1 MSEEN
6 TDLPKDEPEL
16 KTFTQEQVDSM
27 IAEQVS
33 GLKTKVDQLLG
44 EKKGAQEKE
53 RIAQEEA
60 RIKAEELA
68 RKSGDAEA
76 LEKSLSERFSVKEL
90 EYQEKLAQRDAL
102 LLGERKNADTN
113 ELLSLFTQEGRAIGK
128 QLLGSMLEASYNEDG
143 KPITSLKGFDGSV
156 VTTQLDA
163 MKEHLKTNETF
174 KSLLVGTQMD
184 GGGATGNTGNR
195 GAGGV
200 PKTLEECKGDRK
212 LEAQYFNTQLGL

>member
-6 TDLPKDEPEL
+6 TDLPKDKPA
-16 KTFTQEQVDSM
+16 TTTYTQEQVDAM
-27 IAEQVS
+27 IAEQVG

-90 EYQEKLAQRDAL
+90 EYQEKLTDDERD
-102 LLGERKNADTN
+102 LGYYILT
-113 ELLSLFTQEGRAIGK
+113 LFEK
-128 QLLGSMLEASYNEDG
+128 
-143 KPITSLKGFDGSV
+143 F
-156 VTTQLDA
+156 
-163 MKEHLKTNETF
+163 
-174 KSLLVGTQMD
+174 
-184 GGGATGNTGNR
+184 
-195 GAGGV
+195 
-200 PKTLEECKGDRK
+200 
-212 LEAQYFNTQLGL
+212 